1 MSDRKPKDGE
11 IGELGL
17 SQRFMSLNRLILRDL
32 NKAQGSPIFRRYSKE
47 DINDFLA
54 NPYRNENQLRDAVV
68 YIYGASPHFKRIIQ
82 HFVGLNDQSYVVSPH
97 RIDPKRVNKNSI
109 SRNYRKV
116 LNQLSVM
123 NLRTVIPKIL
133 TVCYRD
139 DTFFCTMWVTSDSI
153 TFQQLPFEYCKISTI
168 EGNVFNVTFDFS
180 YFNSRLEFLDY
191 YPPEFLVK
199 YELYLRDR
207 VYGRYQEL
215 DSPTSFAIKA
225 NADIPE
231 YSIPPFAGLLRGIY
245 DLEDYRQLKLD
256 RTAIENY
263 AMVAMRIPMDDDGNY
278 GLDYEKARNFWFNLD
293 SVLPEEVGSVLTP
306 MDIEK
311 ISFERTNTS
320 DNNTV
325 ADAEEDL
332 FTSAGVSSLL
342 FNNPKASANALLLS
356 IKADQNLTY
365 GIVKSIEDALNRYI
379 QYQSFGK
386 NFKVTF
392 LNSSV
397 YNNKELGESY
407 LKACTYGL
415 PFVSYYAAS
424 QGMTQD
430 DVDGMHFL
438 EHEVLGI
445 PEVFVPLQ
453 SSSTMP
459 AAESAN
465 LESEGATEEGGAPVK
480 DIGEASD
487 KTEVNR
493 ELE

>member
-82 HFVGLNDQSYVVSPH
+82 HFVGLNDQSYVVSPY

-342 FNNPKASANALLLS
+342 FNNPKA
-356 IKADQNLTY
+356 
-365 GIVKSIEDALNRYI
+365 
-379 QYQSFGK
+379 
-386 NFKVTF
+386 
-392 LNSSV
+392 
-397 YNNKELGESY
+397 
-407 LKACTYGL
+407 
-415 PFVSYYAAS
+415 
-424 QGMTQD
+424 
-430 DVDGMHFL
+430 
-438 EHEVLGI
+438 
-445 PEVFVPLQ
+445 
-453 SSSTMP
+453 
-459 AAESAN
+459 
-465 LESEGATEEGGAPVK
+465 
-480 DIGEASD
+480 
-487 KTEVNR
+487 
-493 ELE
+493 